1 MSLNVPYLKSSGDLG
16 ERVVEAE
23 TFRRRAKG
31 VVLKEF
37 VIMAEARKRGGTHS
51 ALTRAEVSGST
62 AKLYRQKGTG
72 TARKGNRKV
81 PVLRGGGM
89 AFAKK
94 PRDYGYHMPKKA
106 RHAALA
112 AALRGKLDDGEVK
125 VVESFGID
133 QPKTKDF
140 VTLLGRLGVE
150 GTCLIVPTQHQDALW
165 RSCRNVAGAGY
176 LVAADLN
183 AYEIL
188 RHGTLVLEEGALKS
202 LEERFGNG

>member
-1 MSLNVPYLKSSGDLG
+1 MSTKVPYLKKSGDLG
-16 ERVVEAE
+16 ERKVDAE
-23 TFRRRAKG
+23 NFRRRAKG

-37 VIMAEARKRGGTHS
+37 VIMAEARKRVGTHS

-62 AKLYRQKGTG
+62 SKLYRQKGTG

-89 AFAKK
+89 AFAKR

-125 VVESFGID
+125 VVENFGID
-133 QPKTKDF
+133 QPRTKDF
-140 VTLLGRLGVE
+140 TALLGRLGVE
-150 GTCLIVPTQHQDALW
+150 GTCLIVPTEHSDALW
-165 RSCRNVAGAGY
+165 RSCRNVKGAGY
-176 LVAADLN
+176 LVSSDLN
-183 AYEIL
+183 AYEVL
-188 RHGTLVLEEGALKS
+188 RYGTLVLEEGALKS

>member
-1 MSLNVPYLKSSGDLG
+1 MSLNVPYLKKSGDLG
-16 ERVVEAE
+16 EREVNADQ
-23 TFRRRAKG
+23 FRRRAKG

-37 VIMAEARKRGGTHS
+37 VIMAEARKRVGTHS

-62 AKLYRQKGTG
+62 RKLYRQKGTG
-72 TARKGNRKV
+72 SARKGNRKV
-81 PVLRGGGM
+81 PILRGGGA

-94 PRDYGYHMPKKA
+94 PRDYGWHMPKKA

-133 QPKTKDF
+133 QPRTKDF
-140 VTLLGRLGVE
+140 VALLGRLGVA
-150 GTCLIVPTQHQDALW
+150 GSCLVVPAQHSDALW
-165 RSCRNVAGAGY
+165 RSCRNVRGAGY
-176 LVAADLN
+176 LVSSDLN
-183 AYEIL
+183 AYEL
-188 RHGTLVLEEGALKS
+188 LLHKTLVLEESALES